1 MVTVLYSPT
10 FEKTIR
16 KMKDGRTKERLKAQ
30 IKKIVRNPE
39 IGKPMRYS
47 RKQTR
52 EVYVPPFRLSY
63 CYNGQKDILI
73 FLALYHKDEQ

>member
-16 KMKDGRTKERLKAQ
+16 KMKDGLTRERLKVQ
-30 IKKIVRNPE
+30 IKKIVRNPG

-52 EVYVPPFRLSY
+52 EVYAPPFRLSY
-63 CYNGQKDILI
+63 CNDWHNDILV
-73 FLALYHKDEQ
+73 FLALYRKDDQ